1 MPLGD
6 KVEGELVCSRLTRC
20 VSLTQ
25 NKKKKTKPDA
35 TVLKPSIENSFF
47 SKFRVFSNTFSKYT
61 PEVIEWPFLKAMS

>member
-1 MPLGD
+1 MFKTHQVRVTYP
-6 KVEGELVCSRLTRC
+6 K
-20 VSLTQ
+20 Q
-25 NKKKKTKPDA
+25 KKKTKPDA